1 MLIHLSFFWVR
12 SLLKNFINI
21 VVNISTLISFSVVNL
36 LDLKEFFFN
45 IMIYSLSHTQMYI
58 LFQDPVDLYQ
68 SHHTT
73 QVVPN
78 LSVITFSLFPSI
90 SQKEIFRV
98 MFTKPRTLP
107 MPVVAFCLLASFICP
122 LAE

>member
-36 LDLKEFFFN
+36 LDLKEFFLN